1 MPVKALE
8 FSKVLVWVQVHDI
21 PVRFMNRKVAK
32 GLCKVVGLVCS
43 RNDAIEMDGGS
54 FMRVRVLIDKTHHYA
69 EGDIFLPRGNKVGFL
84 SNIKD
89 YPICAIGV
97 DA

>member
-1 MPVKALE
+1 
-8 FSKVLVWVQVHDI
+8 
-21 PVRFMNRKVAK
+21 
-32 GLCKVVGLVCS
+32 
-43 RNDAIEMDGGS
+43 MDGGS